1 MNEHFYV
8 RRVVRQRV
16 LPWPSCK
23 RRLPLSIH
31 TVTCIAGRAH
41 CGHPAD
47 ERLWVGQGTVL
58 RAGAAFVPDR
68 QAVSGRRAASYMFRS
83 SSSGSP
89 HSLKAFSQSC
99 GVNFCCKGPGICPS
113 AFISRRA
120 RFLNSPMRQIPS
132 RAPEVL
138 DEALVA
144 PKNVKF
150 EMVMPRFI
158 FERLQ
163 GAHKFS

>member
-1 MNEHFYV
+1 MNERFYV

-58 RAGAAFVPDR
+58 RAGAAFVPDT
-68 QAVSGRRAASYMFRS
+68 ASALLGLAGLCWVAAF
-83 SSSGSP
+83 GLLCW
-89 HSLKAFSQSC
+89 H
-99 GVNFCCKGPGICPS
+99 I
-113 AFISRRA
+113 
-120 RFLNSPMRQIPS
+120 
-132 RAPEVL
+132 APVL
-138 DEALVA
+138 WRVRPDGLWGC
-144 PKNVKF
+144 
-150 EMVMPRFI
+150 
-158 FERLQ
+158 Q
-163 GAHKFS
+163 G